1 MMSIPIRP
9 TWSRMPSVN
18 RRYFESLMADR
29 RMSLRALAQKMDM
42 GHSQLSLTFSGARR
56 PQLDEAAQLSQI
68 FGEPLH
74 RVVEALGVTIAPTSG
89 SRVLVVGAVNGDGT
103 VTMHPKGTVER
114 TMAPDGLPPNIV
126 AVQVRAPGS
135 PLEWIDGSVFFCR
148 PPNGINSASLGRFC
162 LVQIK
167 DGPAAVAG
175 VRRGYLDGSHNLV
188 GPYTMQNASLAWA
201 SPILIT
207 RP

>member
-1 MMSIPIRP
+1 MS
-9 TWSRMPSVN
+9 SVN

-74 RVVEALGVTIAPTSG
+74 RVVEALGVTIAPASG
-89 SRVLVVGAVNGDGT
+89 SRVSVVGVVGGDGT
-103 VTMHPKGTVER
+103 VTMHQKGTVER
-114 TMAPDGLPPNIV
+114 TMAPEGLSPDIV

-135 PLEWIDGSVFFCR
+135 PLDWIDGAVFFCR
-148 PPNGINSASLGRFC
+148 PPDGVDAASLGRFC
-162 LVQIK
+162 LVKVK

-188 GPYTMQNASLAWA
+188 GPYAVQNVALEWA
-201 SPILIT
+201 SPILLT

>member
-1 MMSIPIRP
+1 MSE
-9 TWSRMPSVN
+9 VN

-29 RMSLRALAQKMDM
+29 RMSLRALAQKMGM

-74 RVVEALGVTIAPTSG
+74 RVVEALGVTIKPTSG
-89 SRVLVVGAVNGDGT
+89 SRVSVVGVVNGDST
-103 VTMHPKGTVER
+103 VTMHPKSVVER
-114 TMAPDGLPPNIV
+114 TTAPEGLPNDIMG
-126 AVQVRAPGS
+126 VQVRAPGS
-135 PLEWIDGSVFFCR
+135 ALDWLDGAVFFFR
-148 PPNGINSASLGRFC
+148 PHDGVDGASLGRFC
-162 LVQIK
+162 LVKVQ

-188 GPYTMQNASLAWA
+188 GPYAVQNVALEWA
-201 SPILIT
+201 SPIILT